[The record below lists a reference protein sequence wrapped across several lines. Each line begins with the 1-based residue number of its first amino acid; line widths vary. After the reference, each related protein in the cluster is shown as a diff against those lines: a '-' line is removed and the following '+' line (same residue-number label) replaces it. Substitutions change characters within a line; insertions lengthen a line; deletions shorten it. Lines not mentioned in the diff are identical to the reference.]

1 MVPELS
7 LRLLRAC
14 LRHLRCLVLPL
25 LLATP
30 AFGADRYALIISG
43 ANGDE
48 SYAQQ
53 YAAWRQSL
61 SDTLQQKLG
70 FDPAY
75 ITVLFDGGDG
85 AGAATASG
93 VRQALEALRRRVTSA
108 DLVFVF
114 LIGHGT
120 FDGADAKFNLVGPD
134 LESAEW
140 AALLRPIAGRVILVD
155 STGASSP
162 FIERLAGPRRIVIT
176 ATESPAQRFDTV
188 FPEYFIR
195 ALGDPAADIDKNGR
209 VSILEA
215 FIAASVGVRRS
226 YEQRGQLATERAL
239 IDDNGDGQGKEAE
252 GEGTDGAIASRTYL
266 DDDRPGAAPTDDELL
281 ALLQK
286 KASLEADIDDLKQ
299 RRPLMTRDDYD
310 KEFEKLMVDLAKVSR
325 EIRLRKKT

>member
-1 MVPELS
+1 MWPK
-7 LRLLRAC
+7 C
-14 LRHLRCLVLPL
+14 LRFPIL
-25 LLATP
+25 LLLWAGP
-30 AFGADRYALIISG
+30 AFGAERYALIVSG
-43 ANGDE
+43 ANGDD

-53 YAAWRQSL
+53 YATWRTSL
-61 SDTLQQKLG
+61 ADTLRQKLG
-70 FDPAY
+70 FDPARVL
-75 ITVLFDGGDG
+75 VLFDGGDG
-85 AGAATASG
+85 EHAATAAG
-93 VRQALEALRRRVTSA
+93 VRQALERLRRRVTSA

-120 FDGADAKFNLVGPD
+120 FDGSDAKFNLVGPD

-140 AALLRPIAGRVILVD
+140 AALLRPIAGRVVLVD
-155 STGASSP
+155 STGASAP

-209 VSILEA
+209 VSVLEA
-215 FIAASVGVRRS
+215 FIAASVGVRRY

-239 IDDNGDGQGKEAE
+239 LDDNGDGQGKEAE
-252 GEGTDGAIASRTYL
+252 GEGTDGSVASRTYL
-266 DDDRPGAAPTDDELL
+266 DDDPPGAAPTDEELL

-299 RRPLMTRDDYD
+299 RRQLMTRDEYD

-325 EIRLRKKT
+325 EIRVRRKT